1 MFHKSPYALLVSSN
15 IQISRVDPH
24 FRTFDGTKYSYHGE
38 CDLVLTRGMH
48 VLSGFP
54 IDIHT
59 RTTIVDGWS
68 LISNAAIRIG
78 NDILEIVNDGSFYFN
93 GNKDVND
100 PMLMADRF
108 NVSTYERTVDLNGEE
123 ASETEKIF
131 SIDLGMDND
140 ITVSIWK
147 SMVSVKANAYL
158 KGAEGMLGVH
168 GVTGLVGRD
177 GKAVLDGSNQMGSAW
192 QVRDTEP
199 MLFHEIR
206 APQYPM
212 ECELPKVQS
221 RLRRLGENDILHQRA
236 KEACADVDDSMKE
249 FCIEDV
255 MLIGDEHIAVGYS
268 NRF

>member
-1 MFHKSPYALLVSSN
+1 MFHSVSNDFVVPSN
-15 IQISRVDPH
+15 IHISFVDPH

-54 IDIHT
+54 VDIHT

-78 NDILEIVNDGSFYFN
+78 SDILEVVNDGSFYFN
-93 GNKDVND
+93 GNKNVID
-100 PMLMADRF
+100 PILMSDRF
-108 NVSTYERTVDLNGEE
+108 NVSTHERTVEVNGEE
-123 ASETEKIF
+123 SSETEKIF
-131 SIDLGMDND
+131 VIDLGKDND

-147 SMVSVKANAYL
+147 SMISVKANAYL
-158 KGAEGMLGVH
+158 KGAEGMLGIH
-168 GVTGLVGRD
+168 GMAGLVGRD
-177 GKAVLDGSNQMGSAW
+177 GSIVVEDPNQMGSAW

-212 ECELPKVQS
+212 ECKLPKVQS
-221 RLRRLGENDILHQRA
+221 RLRRLGENDILYQRA
-236 KEACADVDDSMKE
+236 KEACADVDDDMKE

-255 MLIGDEHIAVGYS
+255 MLIGDEHVAVGYS